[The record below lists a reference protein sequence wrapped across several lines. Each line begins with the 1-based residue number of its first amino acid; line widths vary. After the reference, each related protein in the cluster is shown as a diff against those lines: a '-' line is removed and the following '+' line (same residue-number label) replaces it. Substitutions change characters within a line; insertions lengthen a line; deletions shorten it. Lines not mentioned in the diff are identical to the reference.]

1 VRRAASLLGL
11 LLVLRMSACAAED
24 DDRPGE
30 DDLSAFISGAEAA
43 CATDAECVTGVCSWG
58 ICSGFLL
65 ADRPWMT
72 RAIATALAR
81 ELERRGLAP
90 EDVRE
95 ELQPLVVRS
104 DQLPALRRARLL
116 RGWALV
122 DERGAIAAAH
132 AVFKQ
137 DTEPMLAFEAARV
150 LLRSGREDAGDHLA
164 AEVRRSGSGVVHFIL
179 NDWRFFS
186 SAQKA
191 AILDVLRRDGDDEL
205 RRRLTAED
213 AINRKGE

>member
-1 VRRAASLLGL
+1 MCARSSLGL
-11 LLVLRMSACAAED
+11 LLLLWLSACAGRDIDE
-24 DDRPGE
+24 PGAG
-30 DDLSAFISGAEAA
+30 DLSAFISGAEAA
-43 CATDAECVTGVCSWG
+43 CASDADCVTGVCSWG

-72 RAIATALAR
+72 REIAAALSQ
-81 ELERRGLAP
+81 ELEQRGLAP
-90 EDVRE
+90 EDIRH
-95 ELQPLVVRS
+95 ELQPLVVRP

-122 DERGAIAAAH
+122 DEPGAVAAAH
-132 AVFKQ
+132 AVFKE
-137 DTEPMLAFEAARV
+137 DAEPMLAFEAARV

-186 SAQKA
+186 LSQKA

-205 RRRLTAED
+205 RRRLEQ
-213 AINRKGE
+213 GEVMNHEEG